1 MGHWPCP
8 DCCPGGG
15 DVCTLLEDLFNR
27 SNDTAL
33 GADWVEEAGD
43 ADIFS
48 STLRILNDGTQVIAT
63 TGNPGPYNTHLSVRV
78 KIGSSNT
85 ARLFLYWLDS
95 SNYAYFDITTSGIT
109 VGTTDALDTP
119 RTKSFTLSSTTNY
132 TAEFC
137 YNGSHLIGR
146 IDGREMAL
154 PYPHLPAGDRFGVG
168 GSSGVIFDDFIASN
182 INGDCET
189 CEVEAAYGN
198 CFNCLT
204 FTLWGYWEVVVA
216 GVTNGTCT
224 DCNDLNGVFYIPIT
238 SGGLAGGVC
247 AGAAGYIPEPCGPP
261 AGPTDLWG
269 LSLSVSAQFSPPVT
283 LNYNTAVLFGGSAF
297 QKHKF
302 LYDWGVN
309 TDPANKADCDGTMD
323 GLVLPFNYSD
333 AGKCVGGTAT
343 ISKYTP

>member
-1 MGHWPCP
+1 MGHWPCS

-48 STLRILNDGTQVIAT
+48 NTLRILNDGTQVIAT

-109 VGTTDALDTP
+109 VGTTDPLDTE
-119 RTKSFTLSSTTNY
+119 RTRSFTLSATTNY

-137 YNGSHLIGR
+137 YNGQSLIGR
-146 IDGREMAL
+146 IDGKEFAL
-154 PYPHLPAGDRFGVG
+154 PFPHLPAGDRFGVG
-168 GSSGVIFDDFIASN
+168 GSSGVIFDDFIATN

-189 CEVEAAYGN
+189 CVAEGGYIRCDTCEE
-198 CFNCLT
+198 FE
-204 FTLWGYWEVVVA
+204 LWGYWEVEIT

-224 DCNDLNGVFYIPIT
+224 GCNDLNGIYYLTVQQCIGS
-238 SGGLAGGVC
+238 SG
-247 AGAAGYIPEPCGPP
+247 YFPEPCGPP
-261 AGPTDLWG
+261 PGPTDGFNLFMVVA
-269 LSLSVSAQFSPPVT
+269 SQHNKPST
-283 LNYNTAVLFGGSAF
+283 LNYNTQVIYGGTGF
-297 QKHKF
+297 EKHRW
-302 LYDWGVN
+302 LYDWGPRS
-309 TDPANKADCDGTMD
+309 DPANKPDCDGVMD
-323 GLVLPFNYSD
+323 GLNVPLQYSD
-333 AGKCVGGTAT
+333 GKCSGGTCV
-343 ISKYTP
+343 ISRFDP